1 MTKPRKPAES
11 AHTTAEATAFPT
23 AFAELGLIPE
33 LLDAVRDAGYTIPTP
48 IQGEAIPLALKGR
61 DLIGLAQTGTG
72 KTAGFTLPI
81 IQRLL
86 EGAKGDEQARGHR
99 VRALILTPT
108 RELCVQVEESFKK
121 YGRHS
126 DIRVVSIY
134 GGVPLDPQQQKLKKG
149 VDVVV
154 ATPGRLLDH
163 MERQNV
169 VFDDLEILV
178 LDEADRML
186 DMGFAPQL
194 NRIVAERR
202 TAIETGTVR
211 APKH

>member
-1 MTKPRKPAES
+1 MTPPARAKRKLAKTDSSAGAIESPAAPDVS
-11 AHTTAEATAFPT
+11 

-48 IQGEAIPLALKGR
+48 IQGEAIPVALRGR
-61 DLIGLAQTGTG
+61 DIIGLAQTGTG

-81 IQRLL
+81 IQRMI
-86 EGAKGDEQARGHR
+86 EGRESGDPAARTHR

-108 RELCVQVEESFKK
+108 RELCVQVEQSFRK

-134 GGVPLDPQQQKLKKG
+134 GGVPLEPQQTKLRKG

-186 DMGFAPQL
+186 DMGFAPQ
-194 NRIVAERR
+194 
-202 TAIETGTVR
+202 
-211 APKH
+211 